1 MTNGVEPKIDKNDIK
16 WLVVFIIKNF
26 LVILG
31 DFMIK
36 NDTFESTYAFYNWPK
51 PYRLFYKIMN
61 HDDLLSFAQFDIV
74 DTEVSLFR

>member
-1 MTNGVEPKIDKNDIK
+1 MGVEPKSIK
-16 WLVVFIIKNF
+16 ITLMWLLKCIMKNF
-26 LVILG
+26 LIFPG

-74 DTEVSLFR
+74 DTEVSLFRK